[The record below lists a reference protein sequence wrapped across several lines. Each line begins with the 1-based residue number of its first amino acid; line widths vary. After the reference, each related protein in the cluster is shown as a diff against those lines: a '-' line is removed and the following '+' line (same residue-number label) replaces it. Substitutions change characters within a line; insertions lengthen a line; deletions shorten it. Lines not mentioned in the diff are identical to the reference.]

1 MVDLGEWWVCGLWYE
16 RMGWGRIG
24 VERSGK
30 VNEQVGLK
38 EMSYRRRNFNAF
50 LVLHQVVLF
59 LMRYNVR

>member
-1 MVDLGEWWVCGLWYE
+1 
-16 RMGWGRIG
+16 MGWGRIG

-38 EMSYRRRNFNAF
+38 EMSYRRRNFYAF

-59 LMRYNVR
+59 LMRYNER

>member
-1 MVDLGEWWVCGLWYE
+1 
-16 RMGWGRIG
+16 MGWGRIG

-30 VNEQVGLK
+30 VNEQVKLGLK